1 MIPADRRSPGGADRI
16 RAGLG
21 APAVLLA
28 LLVLLPAGCAK
39 TGRLQYV
46 EQPTAHVSPG
56 PGSPVPQPPMRALF
70 GTDSLIGFVP
80 QTGDSTR
87 RYLGRLNRGFTAD
100 TLNIILCGDNRP
112 AFRTTRLRPEY
123 QHVKHMVSLNPLKIA
138 RGLLAIP
145 VILVKGMIPD
155 AALVR
160 DLVPAIRHMP
170 TYGGEKD
177 VNRAMIAKVDS
188 LERRGEAVTAVI
200 NTGDLVK
207 DGRRPAHWERFLGLI
222 RPLSSRAPY
231 LAVAGNHERTD
242 TEDGLANWWAGT
254 GLPISGDRLY
264 YCFDSADGWVRFIAL
279 DSNPMTD
286 PGNFYSREVEV
297 KYSDEQID
305 WMVAR
310 LKEHQGPAFVFLHNP
325 PFSAGYHR
333 TEWQNDAVLRERRE
347 RMVRALYE
355 AKIGIIASGH
365 EHAYQR
371 AIFTWPD
378 AVLINLVTGGGGSP
392 LHDIPGP
399 AQSAALY
406 SEYHV
411 AGSVVKPENVYTG
424 RFYHFIHMR
433 LWFGGG
439 EFYTYA
445 VDKGGKVRL
454 ADRVTIDLERYG
466 VPEVDQQ
473 KMVVPQGKS
482 GPQSED
488 LKKSKAASNDSTSAA
503 SKRIESS
510 PPPAT
515 K

>member
-1 MIPADRRSPGGADRI
+1 MNPADRRSPGGADRF
-16 RAGLG
+16 RAGLVM
-21 APAVLLA
+21 PAVIPVV
-28 LLVLLPAGCAK
+28 LVLMFAGCARM
-39 TGRLQYV
+39 GRLQYV
-46 EQPTAHVSPG
+46 EQPVAHVQAG

-80 QTGDSTR
+80 QTGDSAR

-100 TLNIILCGDNRP
+100 TLNLILCGDNRP
-112 AFRTTRLRPEY
+112 AYRTTRLRPEY
-123 QHVKHMVSLNPLKIA
+123 QRVKHMFSLNPLKIA
-138 RGLLAIP
+138 SGLLALP

-155 AALVR
+155 LGLVR
-160 DLVPAIRHMP
+160 DVVPAIRHMP

-177 VNRAMIAKVDS
+177 VNKAMLAKLDS
-188 LERRGEAVTAVI
+188 LERGGQAVAALI
-200 NTGDLVK
+200 NTGDLIK
-207 DGRRPAHWERFLGLI
+207 DGRYPAHWERFLGLI
-222 RPLSSRAPY
+222 RPISSRTPY
-231 LAVAGNHERTD
+231 LSVAGNHERTD

-286 PGNFYSREVEV
+286 PANHYSRDVEV
-297 KYSDEQID
+297 RYSDEQID

-310 LKEHQGPAFVFLHNP
+310 LKEHRGPAFVFLHNP

-333 TEWQNDAVLRERRE
+333 VEWQNDAVLRERRE

-378 AVLINLVTGGGGSP
+378 AVLINLVTGGAGSP
-392 LHDIPGP
+392 LHNIPGP

-439 EFYTYA
+439 EFFTYA
-445 VDKGGKVRL
+445 VDGGKVRL
-454 ADRVTIDLERYG
+454 ADHVSVDLERYG

-473 KMVVPQGKS
+473 KMPVPQGKT
-482 GPQSED
+482 GAQSED
-488 LKKSKAASNDSTSAA
+488 LKKPTSASTDSTSA

-510 PPPAT
+510 PPPG
-515 K
+515 KP